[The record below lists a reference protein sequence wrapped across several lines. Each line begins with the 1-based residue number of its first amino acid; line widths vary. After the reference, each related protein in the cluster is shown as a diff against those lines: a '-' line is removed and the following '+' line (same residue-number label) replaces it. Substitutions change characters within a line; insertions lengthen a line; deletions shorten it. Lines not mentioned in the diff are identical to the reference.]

1 MQENLIKTLNE
12 ITNILK
18 RKSFYKYINYG
29 GCGHFAYLIAVELK
43 KINAMKN
50 TKIKFKIKKVL
61 DLDINHVFLEFT
73 ELSVYYDSEGIVSD
87 FESFFSYG
95 YEIRSMTFNSLQ
107 NKNIKD
113 DWNKKFPRESLRI
126 IEHIIKTE
134 FHKNFSLQ
142 IETIQ

>member
-1 MQENLIKTLNE
+1 MSDILKKTLTS
-12 ITNILK
+12 IIDKLK
-18 RKSFYKYINYG
+18 RKDFYEYINYG

-43 KINAMKN
+43 KINASKN

-61 DLDINHVFLEFT
+61 DCDINHVFLEFP
-73 ELSVYYDSEGIVSD
+73 ELSFYYDSDGIVSD
-87 FESFFSYG
+87 FEPFFSYG

-113 DWNKKFPRESLRI
+113 DWNKKFPRDSLKIIGHI
-126 IEHIIKTE
+126 IEAE

-142 IETIQ
+142 NVT